1 MVDIVSI
8 KYCKHYG
15 WIVYAVDAEGNQLWE
30 ADYYPNK
37 KILKKAFQC

>member
-1 MVDIVSI
+1 MVDIVSFHDR
-8 KYCKHYG
+8 HYG

-37 KILKKAFQC
+37 TMLQRAFEC